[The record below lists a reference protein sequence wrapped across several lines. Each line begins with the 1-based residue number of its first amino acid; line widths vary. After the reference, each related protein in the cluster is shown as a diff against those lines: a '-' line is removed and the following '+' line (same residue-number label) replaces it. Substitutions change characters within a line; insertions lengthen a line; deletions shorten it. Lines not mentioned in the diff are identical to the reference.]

1 MNSRF
6 LSALTIIAGLGLS
19 IAAHAQD
26 ETDAHRYSFLS
37 PQGTARSIGIGG
49 ALGSIGGDFTS
60 LSVNPAGIGVYRS
73 SELMFTPS
81 IKINN
86 VSGTYQNTTMDDNA
100 VRFNFNNLGVVF
112 TGTAKGKRYERAKWK
127 SVSFGL
133 GLNRLADFNRN
144 VMYGGVNNTSS
155 FSEVF
160 VTDAIFFPDD
170 VTNLNTPA
178 GIGWNS
184 FLIDEDSLG
193 YFNVVPVGIDLN
205 QRRAVQERGG
215 INEIAISL
223 GGNYMEQFMIG
234 ATLGLPSL
242 SYRRDMT
249 FTEEDA
255 SNDATN
261 NFRSLEY
268 NESLSTSGLGI
279 NLKLGFIYKPTD
291 AFRVGAAL
299 HTPTYF
305 GLTDVQN
312 RSISTNTEGFKAL
325 IGDNTGP
332 VTTLQSGLDIP
343 ENIFEYGLT
352 TPWRGILSA
361 TGFLGTFGFIT
372 ADYEYVDYRSARFHF
387 DNSFAADEA
396 YINQLIKNRY
406 KAASNFRIGAEGRL
420 DNLMIRL
427 GFGYYG
433 NPDNSG
439 GDDRMVFSTGLGYRF
454 DNWFMDLGFSHTSYQ
469 DQEQPYA
476 VQYPEN
482 YFLNNPSGTIAVPKA
497 AVKGNANNIALTV
510 GWKF

>member
-1 MNSRF
+1 
-6 LSALTIIAGLGLS
+6 
-19 IAAHAQD
+19 
-26 ETDAHRYSFLS
+26 
-37 PQGTARSIGIGG
+37 
-49 ALGSIGGDFTS
+49 
-60 LSVNPAGIGVYRS
+60 
-73 SELMFTPS
+73 
-81 IKINN
+81 
-86 VSGTYQNTTMDDNA
+86 MDDNA

-144 VMYGGVNNTSS
+144 VTYGGQNTTSS
-155 FSEVF
+155 FGEVF
-160 VTDAIFFPDD
+160 LADAIFFPLDIED
-170 VTNLNTPA
+170 LNTPA
-178 GIGWNS
+178 GIGYGS
-184 FLIDEDSLG
+184 FLVNPDSAGFYPALPFG
-193 YFNVVPVGIDLN
+193 TPVN
-205 QRRAVQERGG
+205 QRRMVQERGG

-255 SNDATN
+255 TN
-261 NFRSLEY
+261 NPNNDFRSLEY
-268 NESLSTSGLGI
+268 NESLSTSGLGV

-312 RSISTNTEGFKAL
+312 RSITTNTENLKSFL
-325 IGDNTGP
+325 NDNTGP
-332 VTTLQSGLDIP
+332 VTTLQSGIDIP
-343 ENIFEYGLT
+343 ENIFEYGMT
-352 TPWRGILSA
+352 TPWRGVISA
-361 TGFLGTFGFIT
+361 TGFLGTYGFIT
-372 ADYEYVDYRSARFHF
+372 ADYEYVDYRSARIHF
-387 DNSFAADEA
+387 DNTYAADEA
-396 YINQLIKNRY
+396 FINQLIKNRY

-433 NPDNSG
+433 NPDNTG
-439 GDDRMVFSTGLGYRF
+439 GDDRMMYSTGLGYRF
-454 DNWFMDLGFSHTSYQ
+454 DNWFVDLGFSHTSYEE
-469 DQEQPYA
+469 QEQPYTL
-476 VQYPEN
+476 QYPEN
-482 YFLNNPSGTIAVPKA
+482 YFQNLPTGVVDVPKA
-497 AVKGNANNIALTV
+497 TIKGAANNIALTV